1 MIALTRPSNV
11 IESKRFEDIFIGKT
25 ASLSRTITQRD
36 IDLFASATG
45 DINPAHVDP
54 AYAARGVFH
63 HIVAHGLLGAG
74 LISAVLGTK
83 LPGPGTIYL
92 SQDLQFL
99 HPIEVGDTIT
109 ATVTVREKHF
119 EKSDLSLDCRCTN
132 QNGDLAIAGTARVRV
147 PRAQVQC
154 NRVELPDVF
163 VARHERLDGW
173 LSEAARGDPISTA
186 VAFPCDQSTL
196 SAAVKA
202 AKAGIITPIL
212 VGPRTEITKAADEG
226 RLDISGFQLV
236 DASTRRAAAE
246 IAVDLAQRGEAQL
259 LMKGSLHTDELLHA
273 VLEPDAGLCTE
284 RRLSHVYLMDVPCYP
299 RLLIVT
305 DAAVNISPSLQEKA
319 DIIQNA
325 IDFARLIGITHP
337 RVAILA
343 AVETINAKM
352 SSTLDAA
359 ALCKMAE
366 RGQIS
371 GGSVDGPLAL
381 DNAVSSVAAA
391 AKGIVS
397 RVAGQA
403 DILVA
408 PDLEAGN
415 LLAKELVYFA
425 KADAAGIVLG
435 ADVPIILTSR
445 ADSERTRLFSC
456 ALAVLAA
463 RARAEDSSTS
473 HMFSCRASR

>member
-1 MIALTRPSNV
+1 MSALTHPSDI

-25 ASLSRTITQRD
+25 ASLTRTITRRD

-54 AYAARGVFH
+54 AYAATDVFH

-74 LISAVLGTK
+74 LISAVLGTE

-92 SQDLQFL
+92 GQDLQFL

-119 EKSDLSLDCRCTN
+119 EKGDLSVDCRCTN
-132 QNGDLAIAGTARVRV
+132 QNGDVVIVGTALVRA
-147 PRAQVQC
+147 PKHQVRRM
-154 NRVELPDVF
+154 RVELPDVL
-163 VARHERLDGW
+163 VARHERFDGW
-173 LSEAARGDPISTA
+173 LSEAARGSPLSTA
-186 VAFPCDQSTL
+186 IAYPCDQTTL
-196 SAAVKA
+196 CAAVKA
-202 AKAGIITPIL
+202 AKAGLITPIL
-212 VGPRTEITKAADEG
+212 VGPRSDITRAATEAK
-226 RLDISGFQLV
+226 LDISAFQLIDV
-236 DASTRRAAAE
+236 PSSKAAAE
-246 IAVDLAQRGEAQL
+246 VAVGIVQKGEAQL

-273 VLEPDAGLCTE
+273 VLKPDSGLCAN

-299 RLLIVT
+299 RLLLVT
-305 DAAVNISPSLQEKA
+305 DAAVNISPTLEEKA

-325 IDFARLIGITHP
+325 IDFARLIGITQP
-337 RVAILA
+337 RVAVLS
-343 AVETINAKM
+343 AVETINSKM
-352 SSTLDAA
+352 PSTLDAA

-371 GGSVDGPLAL
+371 GGSLDGPLAF
-381 DNAVSSVAAA
+381 DNAISLVAAA

-397 RVAGQA
+397 KVAGHA

-445 ADSERTRLFSC
+445 ADSERARLFSC
-456 ALAVLAA
+456 AIAVLAA
-463 RARAEDSSTS
+463 RARVEDKSSIT
-473 HMFSCRASR
+473 RI